1 MNNETILPKKIAR
14 RLDESLDLLSPKICE
29 DLARSRRLAL
39 ARMPA
44 PSDGFFPK
52 SAIALCQSLFFRK
65 AALGALCSGLFLMAA
80 AGQYVHIQDSADQ
93 AAIIDEEILS
103 GAAPVQAYTDPAFSL
118 AFRAGEISVADPSQ

>member
-14 RLDESLDLLSPKICE
+14 RLDESLEQLSPRICE

-39 ARMPA
+39 ARVPA
-44 PSDGFFPK
+44 PTTGFFAS
-52 SAIALCQSLFFRK
+52 SAIALRHSLFFRK
-65 AALGALCSGLFLMAA
+65 AALGALCSGLLLMAA
-80 AGQYVHIQDSADQ
+80 AGQYAHIQDSADQ

-118 AFRAGEISVADPSQ
+118 AFRAGEISNLDPSQ